1 MEFTSSEQAE
11 LVLPMVSAWSP
22 ASARVSSVSRALLIV
37 LMFFFLSTIACLS
50 FRFPIR
56 DVILGLS
63 TAFLPFA
70 FTSLVLLR
78 VELFSF
84 LFESLDPESEELL
97 AVVDSFVEWS
107 LG

>member
-1 MEFTSSEQAE
+1 MESTSSEQAE

-22 ASARVSSVSRALLIV
+22 AVSRALLIV
-37 LMFFFLSTIACLS
+37 LMFFFLSTITCLL
-50 FRFPIR
+50 FRFSIR
-56 DVILGLS
+56 AVILGLF
-63 TAFLPFA
+63 TASLPFA

-84 LFESLDPESEELL
+84 LFESLDPESEQLL

-107 LG
+107 LGYM

>member
-1 MEFTSSEQAE
+1 
-11 LVLPMVSAWSP
+11 MVSAWSP

-50 FRFPIR
+50 FRFSIR
-56 DVILGLS
+56 AVILGFS
-63 TAFLPFA
+63 TASLPFA

-84 LFESLDPESEELL
+84 LFESLDLESEQLL
-97 AVVDSFVEWS
+97 AVVDVICRVE
-107 LG
+107 LGLVL